1 MGLHMPDEHDD
12 FRSPGTPR
20 TGGLSRRMVILLA
33 IIGILGGLS
42 ALAIVTSAEAAIR

>member
-1 MGLHMPDEHDD
+1 MGLRMPDEDED
-12 FRSPGTPR
+12 FTGAGTPG

-42 ALAIVTSAEAAIR
+42 ALAIVTSAEAGVW